1 MILRPILLPRSIITQ
16 NPLICHLTCIFAS
29 CRLDED
35 QAARRHVG
43 LLLEATRGQKL
54 KDPDYYEFEAHIMFD
69 DAFSFDESG
78 DTIINQ
84 FVVQL
89 VETINNSASSIYNR
103 YVHYQCIF

>member
-1 MILRPILLPRSIITQ
+1 MF
-16 NPLICHLTCIFAS
+16 HLY
-29 CRLDED
+29 RLDED

-69 DAFSFDESG
+69 DAFTFDDNG
-78 DTIINQ
+78 DVTINS

-89 VETINNSASSIYNR
+89 VETINSSASSIYNR
-103 YVHYQCIF
+103 YA